1 MPFAMPKTTDDR
13 PRKRVRLSP
22 AVRIEQILDAALV
35 EFSDHGFGAARMENI
50 AKRVGMSKAGLYA
63 HFSGKEAIFEALLEK
78 ILAPDFPNEVWLRQD
93 GRTLEQ
99 VVDEYM
105 DEIYC
110 TIGDPK
116 ALAVLRLVVS
126 ESGRVPQLM
135 QKWRT
140 DLLRH
145 IEEQQCIINQCT
157 SDGSLRTSALTDC
170 FAIAFSP
177 AIYCAI
183 WQLIHA
189 DTDCTESLDAVRK
202 AHKQLMLD
210 SLRPKQA
217 PGAEKT

>member
-1 MPFAMPKTTDDR
+1 MTQSTDEH

-50 AKRVGMSKAGLYA
+50 ARRVGMSKAGLYA
-63 HFSGKEAIFEALLEK
+63 HFSGKEAIFEALLETL
-78 ILAPDFPNEVWLRQD
+78 LAPDFPNEVWRRQD
-93 GRTLEQ
+93 GRSLEQ

-110 TIGDPK
+110 TITDPK
-116 ALAVLRLVVS
+116 AQTVLRLVIS

-135 QKWRT
+135 QKWRN

-145 IEEQQCIINQCT
+145 LEEQQCIINECT
-157 SDGSLRTSALTDC
+157 ANGSLRASALTDC

-177 AIYCAI
+177 ALYCAI
-183 WQLIHA
+183 WQLIYA
-189 DTDCTESLDAVRK
+189 DSDCKLELNAIRT
-202 AHKQLMLD
+202 AHRQLMLD
-210 SLRPKQA
+210 SLRPLLGDK
-217 PGAEKT
+217 PGQD

>member
-1 MPFAMPKTTDDR
+1 MTKPNDER

-50 AKRVGMSKAGLYA
+50 ARRVGMSKAGLYA
-63 HFSGKEAIFEALLEK
+63 HFSGKEAIFDALLET

-93 GRTLEQ
+93 GRSLEA

-110 TIGDPK
+110 TLSDPK
-116 ALAVLRLVVS
+116 AMAVLRLVIS

-135 QKWRT
+135 QKWRN
-140 DLLRH
+140 DLQHHL
-145 IEEQQCIINQCT
+145 EEQQGIINECT
-157 SDGSLRTSALTDC
+157 ANGSLRACALTDC

-177 AIYCAI
+177 ALYCSI
-183 WQLIHA
+183 WQLIYA
-189 DTDCTESLDAVRK
+189 ESDCAEMLDAIRK
-202 AHKQLMLD
+202 AHRQLMLD
-210 SLRPKQA
+210 SLRPLIDSKRE
-217 PGAEKT
+217 G